1 MPSSPDPVQM
11 LSLEELKTIL
21 CYSMSCEDAKTYG
34 ILAKLLDTIEFPE
47 VIKIVEKFNDGKYN
61 ILPFLS
67 KVRSSSVTINPY
79 NLTRCCRITVL
90 VLPNCT
96 TLSDSVLMLL
106 PYLESLTI
114 RSDSGLTSGVFRHLN
129 YLSKLQILSHNE
141 PDKLLDLPAM
151 ESLTKLEMLYVRNE
165 DLKDE
170 YFYHMFNL
178 KVLILEGNQNVTP
191 GILNYI
197 PQLEIC
203 LLNKKLYKYISSTKN
218 NAILK
223 RIGKINHVKLYA
235 IENIN

>member
-1 MPSSPDPVQM
+1 
-11 LSLEELKTIL
+11 
-21 CYSMSCEDAKTYG
+21 MSYEEDAKTYG
-34 ILAKLLDTIEFPE
+34 ILAKLLDTVEFSE
-47 VIKIVEKFNDGKYN
+47 VIRIVELFDNGRYN
-61 ILPFLS
+61 ILPYLT
-67 KVRSSSVTINPY
+67 KVRSSSPVINPY

-90 VLPNCT
+90 VLPNCN
-96 TLSDSVLMLL
+96 TLSDNILMLL

-114 RSDSGLTSGVFRHLN
+114 KSGSGLTPGVFRHLN
-129 YLSKLQILSHNE
+129 YLSKLQILSHTDSE
-141 PDKLLDLPAM
+141 PDHLLTLPAM

-170 YFYHMFNL
+170 YFYHLLNL
-178 KVLILEGNQNVTP
+178 KVLILDGNQYVTP
-191 GILNYI
+191 EILNYI

-235 IENIN
+235 VEK